1 MKKCMECKDEVF
13 PMAKRTGKPPVRYV
27 NGYRRT
33 DVQMTVPPKDI
44 YTAIFSGQKPVNV
57 KKDVAKQMMAQMK
70 QK

>member
-13 PMAKRTGKPPVRYV
+13 PMAKNTGKPPVRYI
-27 NGYRRT
+27 NGTRRT
-33 DVQMTVPPKDI
+33 DVQLTVPPKDI

-57 KKDVAKQMMAQMK
+57 KKDVAKQMMAQKK

>member
-33 DVQMTVPPKDI
+33 DVQMVVPPSNI
-44 YTAIFSGQKPVNV
+44 YAAIFAGQKPVNV

>member
-13 PMAKRTGKPPVRYV
+13 PMAKSTGKPPVRYV
-27 NGYRRT
+27 NGIRRT
-33 DVQMTVPPKDI
+33 DVQLTVPPKDI

-57 KKDVAKQMMAQMK
+57 KKDVAKQMMAQKK

>member
-1 MKKCMECKDEVF
+1 
-13 PMAKRTGKPPVRYV
+13 MAKRTGKTPVRYV

-44 YTAIFSGQKPVNV
+44 YTAIFSGQTPVNV